1 MSDPK
6 EKEVQAI
13 LQAIDYGHLPPR
25 ETQRRLLNIIQAE
38 AARTDAP
45 TDETKIHTCMDLLE
59 RLQGEQKPIAP
70 ARVDALR
77 QHIAAAH
84 QKNERK
90 RQKRKKNIAAAACS
104 AAAIAVAFA
113 VSHPLLWYENWTT
126 ADEQQHFVTSHEI
139 AIEMLETAVAD
150 PMLPT
155 DDTVEVQSIAALDA
169 LIGRKTGIPEMVNG
183 QWELQHRYVNF
194 TRSGISIS
202 LMYVNAADA
211 QQTIVGVINLIS
223 NPQYMMLSFE
233 QSYEGTIQQFDGLN
247 FYITENINK
256 PVALWQGDDKLL
268 LFSGRT
274 SQEEVTSL
282 LRTIIREIGEK
293 MNPILPRIFALLLVH
308 AALLSCAFADDS
320 VEPCADVTF
329 LSATCSLG
337 MDKVATFTLMTDI
350 LADRIVVTN
359 AWLEQQSNG
368 RWVYVKTLAVPATIA
383 TNTISYSATLSYS
396 SAITTRGTFRIG
408 FTADADGHQI
418 TRYSNSRRFI

>member
-90 RQKRKKNIAAAACS
+90 RQKRKKIMAAAACS

-126 ADEQQHFVTSHEI
+126 SDEQQHFVTSHEI

-256 PVALWQGDDKLL
+256 PVAL
-268 LFSGRT
+268 
-274 SQEEVTSL
+274 
-282 LRTIIREIGEK
+282 
-293 MNPILPRIFALLLVH
+293 
-308 AALLSCAFADDS
+308 
-320 VEPCADVTF
+320 
-329 LSATCSLG
+329 
-337 MDKVATFTLMTDI
+337 
-350 LADRIVVTN
+350 
-359 AWLEQQSNG
+359 
-368 RWVYVKTLAVPATIA
+368 
-383 TNTISYSATLSYS
+383 
-396 SAITTRGTFRIG
+396 
-408 FTADADGHQI
+408 
-418 TRYSNSRRFI
+418 